1 MVIRGVGSSSVGK
14 AGSGTNLYSS
24 LLILF
29 IPLLPSEVIG
39 PDQAV
44 ALTVVLMLVTLAL
57 ADEPYVA
64 REILLGEVFNF
75 NAADFS
81 AG

>member
-1 MVIRGVGSSSVGK
+1 MVIGGVGSTSAVDMVLSSVGK
-14 AGSGTNLYSS
+14 AGSGTIPYSS

-44 ALTVVLMLVTLAL
+44 ALTIVLMLVALAL

-64 REILLGEVFNF
+64 IG
-75 NAADFS
+75 
-81 AG
+81 